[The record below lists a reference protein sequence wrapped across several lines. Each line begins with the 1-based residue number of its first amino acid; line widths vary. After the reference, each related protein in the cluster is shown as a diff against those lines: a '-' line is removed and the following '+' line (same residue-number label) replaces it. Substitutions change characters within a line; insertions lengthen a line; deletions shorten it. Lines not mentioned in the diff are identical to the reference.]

1 MMMMANIMI
10 MITFITI
17 EFSYYDGGNYYYY
30 YLPQLP
36 LLLLPLL
43 RHYNK
48 KNTCDA
54 ILSLA

>member
-17 EFSYYDGGNYYYY
+17 AFSYYDGGNYYYY

-36 LLLLPLL
+36 LLL